1 MGKKI
6 VTNLTLEKEVADEI
20 AFEKFLYNAF
30 ATYNQFP
37 LVIRGK
43 KAIARYR
50 LNGAGQV
57 CVGGYGPELQSVI
70 VLQDPHTFV
79 VSTEY
84 GFRHSGSKGGHGKIG
99 HQQLLTSLRFYD
111 HDVKDATVISIQGGI
126 PAPAPA
132 PVVQAAPQQKSI
144 AEQIK
149 EMKELLDAGAITQ
162 EEYEQFK
169 KKLLNQ

>member
-6 VTNLTLEKEVADEI
+6 ETILTLKKEVADEV

-37 LVIRGK
+37 LIIRGR

-50 LNGAGQV
+50 LNGGGQV

-70 VLQDPHTFV
+70 ILQDPHTFV

-99 HQQLLTSLRFYD
+99 HQQLLTSLKFYD
-111 HDVKDATVISIQGGI
+111 DDVKDPTRVHVTGASVAVA
-126 PAPAPA
+126 APASQP
-132 PVVQAAPQQKSI
+132 APQQKSL
-144 AEQIK
+144 AQQIK
-149 EMKELLDAGAITQ
+149 EMKELLDAGAITP

>member
-6 VTNLTLEKEVADEI
+6 ISNLTLEKEVKDEI

-30 ATYNQFP
+30 ATYNKFP
-37 LVIRGK
+37 LLIRGK
-43 KAIARYR
+43 KAIIRYR

-57 CVGGYGPELQSVI
+57 VSEGYGPELQSVI
-70 VLQDPHTFV
+70 ILQDTHTFI

-84 GFRHSGSKGGHGKIG
+84 GFRHNGSKGGHGKIG
-99 HQQLLTSLRFYD
+99 HQQLLTSLKFYD
-111 HDVKDATVISIQGGI
+111 HDVKDAAKIEVTGI
-126 PAPAPA
+126 NVTPSAP
-132 PVVQAAPQQKSI
+132 QASAPQQKTL

-149 EMKELLDAGAITQ
+149 EMKELLDAGAITP